1 MELVDVSMAEVL
13 VAWSAL
19 GECSLELL
27 EVLSISDGMMIDD
40 LGAALVTWNDLL
52 WDKNNR
58 GIERVYVYVYNAMEI
73 YWLENWKCSVG

>member
-1 MELVDVSMAEVL
+1 MVFLTETLSWTDSNPGKERHGCFRLSTSTMELVDVSMAEVL

-52 WDKNNR
+52 
-58 GIERVYVYVYNAMEI
+58 
-73 YWLENWKCSVG
+73 